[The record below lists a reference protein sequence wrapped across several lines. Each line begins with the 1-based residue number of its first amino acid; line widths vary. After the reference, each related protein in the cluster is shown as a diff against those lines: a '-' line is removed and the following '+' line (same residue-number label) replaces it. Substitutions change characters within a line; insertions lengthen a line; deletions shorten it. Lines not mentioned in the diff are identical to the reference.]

1 LAFIVCAPADG
12 QLFAQSLTGAT
23 QIKIDAP
30 IADSGIGNGAQVDI
44 GGWALDPAGP
54 GTGVD
59 AVRVY
64 LDGPMDA
71 GGTLLGNATYGKPR
85 PDVGVLYG
93 SAYVNSGY
101 DYVWTPRRLS
111 PGPHRLY
118 VYAHSIANGWQSQ
131 WIQIN
136 GPTTRSRQAGFG
148 GPGSGQFG
156 SGPYG
161 NPGPF
166 GAPLP
171 PPPPPPPPPIPPFL
185 GAGLG
190 GVLPAPATLTV
201 TGTTGTTVTLTWTAV
216 PGAVSYRVLQS
227 IAGGPFTP
235 SLTTPLTTNTAFVT
249 GLTNTTVYRF
259 QVVAVDAFGNQSLPS
274 IPAQTTT
281 LIGP

>member
-1 LAFIVCAPADG
+1 MSSRFSFASRYLAAFVLAFIVCAPADG

-111 PGPHRLY
+111 P
-118 VYAHSIANGWQSQ
+118 
-131 WIQIN
+131 
-136 GPTTRSRQAGFG
+136 
-148 GPGSGQFG
+148 
-156 SGPYG
+156 
-161 NPGPF
+161 
-166 GAPLP
+166 
-171 PPPPPPPPPIPPFL
+171 
-185 GAGLG
+185 
-190 GVLPAPATLTV
+190 
-201 TGTTGTTVTLTWTAV
+201 
-216 PGAVSYRVLQS
+216 
-227 IAGGPFTP
+227 
-235 SLTTPLTTNTAFVT
+235 
-249 GLTNTTVYRF
+249 
-259 QVVAVDAFGNQSLPS
+259 
-274 IPAQTTT
+274 
-281 LIGP
+281 